1 MTNERFEELVHNL
14 LAYDEAR
21 NVLKLSD
28 LERRFSERDGR

>member
-1 MTNERFEELVHNL
+1 MITNERFEELVHNL

-28 LERRFSERDGR
+28 REMNFRM